1 MNLRFEG
8 QHIEVPEHWK
18 ELVTSRLAALENGH
32 RKILHARVT
41 FRKSTHHNTGNDE
54 ASIVLTIPGTTLA
67 ASRNGQVMGEALNAT
82 LEVIEREWQRYWT
95 KKRRSKKKMPA
106 VRTTHGVVARLFKD
120 QEYGFIQ
127 TEGGREIYFHK
138 NSVNN
143 LPFER
148 LEVGT
153 LVNCELEEG
162 KKGPQASRVQV
173 K

>member
-8 QHIEVPEHWK
+8 QHIEVPDHWK
-18 ELVTSRLAALENGH
+18 ELVSSRLAALENGH

-67 ASRNGQVMGEALNAT
+67 ASRNGQVMGEALNTA
-82 LEVIEREWQRYWT
+82 LEVIEREWQRYWN
-95 KKRRSKKKMPA
+95 KKRRLKKKIPA
-106 VRTTHGVVARLFKD
+106 ARTTHGVVARLFRE

-127 TEGGREIYFHK
+127 TEGGREVYFHK
-138 NSVNN
+138 NSVHN

-162 KKGPQASRVQV
+162 KKGPQASRVLV

>member
-1 MNLRFEG
+1 MNLQFEG
-8 QHIEVPEHWK
+8 QHIEVPDHWK
-18 ELVTSRLAALENGH
+18 EWVASRLAALENGR

-54 ASIVLTIPGTTLA
+54 ASIVLTVPGTILA
-67 ASRNGQVMGEALNAT
+67 ASRNGEVMGEALNTA

-95 KKRRSKKKMPA
+95 KKRRLKKKTPA
-106 VRTTHGVVARLFKD
+106 FSSTHGVVARVFRD

-127 TEGGREIYFHK
+127 TEEGQEVYFHK
-138 NSVNN
+138 NSIHN
-143 LPFER
+143 LAFER

-153 LVNCELEEG
+153 LVNYELEEG
-162 KKGPQASRVQV
+162 EKGPQASRVLV

>member
-8 QHIEVPEHWK
+8 QHIEVPDHWK

-32 RKILHARVT
+32 RKILHARIT

-67 ASRNGQVMGEALNAT
+67 ASRNGQVMGEALNTA
-82 LEVIEREWQRYWT
+82 LEVIEREWQRYWN
-95 KKRRSKKKMPA
+95 KKRRLKKKIPA
-106 VRTTHGVVARLFKD
+106 ARTTHGVVARLFRD

-127 TEGGREIYFHK
+127 TEGGREVYFHK
-138 NSVNN
+138 NSVYN
-143 LPFER
+143 LSFEQ

-162 KKGPQASRVQV
+162 KKGPQASRVLV